1 MLREDPSMGPDELV
15 TLLDESGPPF
25 TIETKGGRSYRIT
38 DRANV
43 WIPEA
48 YKAMVCVAIPA
59 KGIVV
64 LRLSAIEGVHI
75 ENDVAS
81 AR

>member
-1 MLREDPSMGPDELV
+1 MDPDELR
-15 TLLDESGPPF
+15 TLLDESEPPF

-43 WIPEA
+43 WTPEA
-48 YKAMVCVAIPA
+48 YKAMLCVAIPA

-64 LRLSAIEGVHI
+64 LRLAAIEGVHI
-75 ENDVAS
+75 ENDVAGT
-81 AR
+81 R

>member
-1 MLREDPSMGPDELV
+1 MNPDELR
-15 TLLDESGPPF
+15 TLIDESEPPF
-25 TIETKGGRSYRIT
+25 TIETKGGRSYRVT

-43 WIPEA
+43 WTPAA
-48 YKAMVCVAIPA
+48 YQAMLCVAIPA

>member
-1 MLREDPSMGPDELV
+1 MNPDEHPTNPDEIL
-15 TLLDESGPPF
+15 TLLDESEPPF
-25 TIETKGGRSYRIT
+25 TIETKGGRSYHIT
-38 DRANV
+38 DRASV
-43 WIPEA
+43 WIPET
-48 YKAMVCVAIPA
+48 YKAMLCIAIPA

-64 LRLSAIEGVHI
+64 LRLSAIEGVRV